1 MSQENVERAKAGL
14 AALAETYATG
24 DMSPWARNVRQEF
37 SPEVVL
43 DTEGAAFTEGEW
55 RGHDGV
61 IQFVANQMEVLDG
74 MWIRSDEFID
84 VNDNCL
90 IVVIA
95 FGGRARH
102 TGIDVELTP
111 SHVLDFLDGRVI
123 RWRVFQGRDEALEAA
138 GLSE

>member
-1 MSQENVERAKAGL
+1 M
-14 AALAETYATG
+14 
-24 DMSPWARNVRQEF
+24 RQEF